1 MKTKLYKSYPSS
13 LLCIIGVGAGAAY
26 IFNPIPLELGVTKV
40 WPGARPRVKSGDT
53 DTVTMC
59 SAMCGGGRGTDLDS
73 NVDTTN

>member
-26 IFNPIPLELGVTKV
+26 IFNPIPLEHGVARV

-53 DTVTMC
+53 GSVVTIVWW
-59 SAMCGGGRGTDLDS
+59 GTGLDS